1 MSVRVPGDLMYGSK
15 TRPKTYVIALGG
27 NAILRA
33 GQMGTIEE
41 QFTNLRQ
48 TGKQLVG
55 LLGGHN
61 HIVITHGNGP
71 QVGNLLLAVESAKD
85 IPPLPLDTC
94 SAATQGFMGYM
105 IQQALS
111 NCLREMGLTHNITTV
126 ITQVIV
132 NEHDPAFKRPSKPI
146 GPFYSSG
153 QAGRLKESRGWQM
166 VNDSDRGYRRV
177 VPSPEPLEIQ
187 QARIIKSMLDAG
199 EIVIAV
205 GGGGIPVIRRP
216 DNSLHGVE
224 AVIDK
229 DMASA
234 RLAMDI
240 GADVLLIL
248 TAVKTVFTDF
258 GKPSQK
264 PLYSL
269 TDGEA
274 EALLKE
280 GQFGAG
286 SMEPKIVASLKFLR
300 ATPAGRHREVVI
312 TAPEKALDALAGI
325 TGTKI
330 ALGKSPATR

>member
-1 MSVRVPGDLMYGSK
+1 M
-15 TRPKTYVIALGG
+15 KTYVIALGG
-27 NAILRA
+27 NAIIRA
-33 GQMGTIEE
+33 GQAGTIDE
-41 QFTNLRQ
+41 QFTNLQQ
-48 TGKQLVG
+48 TGQQLVG

-61 HIVITHGNGP
+61 RIVITHGNGP
-71 QVGNLLLAVESAKD
+71 QVGNLLLAVEAARD
-85 IPPLPLDTC
+85 VPPLPLDVC

-105 IQQALS
+105 IQQSLS

-126 ITQVIV
+126 VTQVIV
-132 NEHDPAFKRPSKPI
+132 NQHDPAFQRPSKPI

-153 QAGRLKESRGWQM
+153 QAGRLKELKGWQM
-166 VNDSDRGYRRV
+166 LNDSDRGYRRV

-205 GGGGIPVIRRP
+205 GGGGVPVIRRP
-216 DNSLHGVE
+216 DNSLRGVE

-229 DMASA
+229 DLASA

-248 TAVKTVFTDF
+248 TAVETVFVNF

-264 PLYSL
+264 PLRKIMDS
-269 TDGEA
+269 EV
-274 EALLKE
+274 EMLLKE

-286 SMEPKIVASLKFLR
+286 SMEPKMIASLKFLR
-300 ATPAGRHREVVI
+300 STPAGRHREVII
-312 TAPEKALDALAGI
+312 TTPEKALDALAGK
-325 TGTKI
+325 TGTRI
-330 ALGKSPATR
+330 VLG